1 MTPLH
6 SFSFTLGL
14 KFMSEKKKDIF
25 YIFFFSADYA
35 SCYHQIKI
43 DEVISRHVHVLLAS
57 M

>member
-25 YIFFFSADYA
+25 HIFFSL
-35 SCYHQIKI
+35 QTM
-43 DEVISRHVHVLLAS
+43 RHVTIRLKLMKSSLGTS
-57 M
+57 MYY